1 MREEVESG
9 SCCLVGPVG
18 PVGPI
23 GLIGLL
29 TYLLYSVVGNSYQ
42 GGLLR

>member
-9 SCCLVGPVG
+9 SCCLVG